1 MTESGIDAFAPLER
15 FADQCKGPI
24 LGLARCP
31 CRTRNGLQAVAVSQ
45 AAGMPAETP
54 ATPSRTCAL
63 LGPTLAP
70 LHRPAN
76 RSSSSQ

>member
-1 MTESGIDAFAPLER
+1 MTESGIDAFTPLER

-45 AAGMPAETP
+45 AAG
-54 ATPSRTCAL
+54 
-63 LGPTLAP
+63 
-70 LHRPAN
+70 
-76 RSSSSQ
+76 